1 MFDLIFL
8 LSAGLLLAEAAST
21 DGHPETD
28 TVCQGHKTHGNPTI
42 MDSAAR
48 QNSGRWTWHDKKN
61 NPITGS
67 TWLHVSINKHVGH
80 FCFYFIL

>member
-48 QNSGRWTWHDKKN
+48 QNSGR
-61 NPITGS
+61 
-67 TWLHVSINKHVGH
+67 
-80 FCFYFIL
+80 